1 MVKPLPALTQNSQ
14 QQDDDIP
21 TQHPNSY
28 DSFMDGDDLPDWQAV
43 FVERRRKKAAVEQ
56 AKKVEDDP
64 RGFQPFLAEL
74 PPGYCPGCRCRTELC
89 HEDLF
94 GTYVELRVAE
104 YININIKYLDVMQK
118 EDIEDMLY
126 LAYNEVL
133 RVKIVEVTNKLDTCT
148 RYVPPMCMQIK
159 SLKNSLNVFKYRKYM
174 YIQQQ
179 KLENGEELGH
189 VMECDG
195 IIQERTF

>member
-1 MVKPLPALTQNSQ
+1 M
-14 QQDDDIP
+14 
-21 TQHPNSY
+21 
-28 DSFMDGDDLPDWQAV
+28 
-43 FVERRRKKAAVEQ
+43 E
-56 AKKVEDDP
+56 
-64 RGFQPFLAEL
+64 
-74 PPGYCPGCRCRTELC
+74 
-89 HEDLF
+89 
-94 GTYVELRVAE
+94 
-104 YININIKYLDVMQK
+104 K

-148 RYVPPMCMQIK
+148 HYVPPMCMQIK

-189 VMECDG
+189 VMECNEM
-195 IIQERTF
+195 IQECTF